1 MTGKDLIGILSQGGT
16 ALASTKVRSQDIRTH
31 CNVIE
36 TASSTQ
42 QEWEESVPG
51 RKSWTLTV
59 NYLMLAATQVR
70 NLLYVGQ
77 TFDITV
83 RDANNTSG
91 GSVTGKAIV
100 TDVSGVATV
109 GNLAQGSFSFKGNG
123 ALT

>member
-1 MTGKDLIGILSQGGT
+1 MTGKDLIVILSQGGT

-83 RDANNTSG
+83 RDADNTSG

-109 GNLAQGSFSFKGNG
+109 GNLAQGSFSFKGTG

>member
-109 GNLAQGSFSFKGNG
+109 GNLAQGSFSFKGTG
-123 ALT
+123 ALK

>member
-1 MTGKDLIGILSQGGT
+1 MTGKDLIVILSQDGT

-83 RDANNTSG
+83 RDADNTSG

-109 GNLAQGSFSFKGNG
+109 GNLAQGSFSFKGTG

>member
-1 MTGKDLIGILSQGGT
+1 MTGKDLIVILSQGGT

-77 TFDITV
+77 KFDITV
-83 RDANNTSG
+83 RDADNTSG

-109 GNLAQGSFSFKGNG
+109 GNLAQGSFSFKGSG